1 MAAAAARLLLLPL
14 LGCVRPGA
22 CTDPPDGGW
31 LAGTVPEEPRCTVE
45 RADASLTYSL
55 FLQRFAFSRPVIL
68 GGVTDNSV
76 SAGRAQTVPGGTHL
90 PVPRERRPHPAP
102 RSPSRR
108 RSEPSAPGRSCWRR
122 SGPSRCGSARPTPT
136 RTAKVSGGPRP
147 AAGSRFPRSPLRS
160 RSGCAVP
167 GVRGAPAEAAGPG
180 PAGQRW
186 VALSPPRSPGPSPGS
201 APVSPPDTLY
211 FFGDNNFTEWG
222 PLFQHYVPPP
232 FRIPGTSPAYSFGI
246 AGGCGMGPG
255 RDRAGTGGSPQHQPP
270 LPPQAPAPAFPSI
283 GTALVSPR

>member
-1 MAAAAARLLLLPL
+1 MPGIVVPGVSGAGPDGGGGGAAVAAAAAGLRPARRLHRPSGRRLVRAGAAPGPLPVPLLLPVPS
-14 LGCVRPGA
+14 GVSRCR
-22 CTDPPDGGW
+22 

-180 PAGQRW
+180 PAGQRHPLLLRGQQLHR
-186 VALSPPRSPGPSPGS
+186 VGAPLPALRAPSLPHPG
-201 APVSPPDTLY
+201 
-211 FFGDNNFTEWG
+211 
-222 PLFQHYVPPP
+222 
-232 FRIPGTSPAYSFGI
+232 
-246 AGGCGMGPG
+246 
-255 RDRAGTGGSPQHQPP
+255 HQPRLQLRHRRLRLRRSLP
-270 LPPQAPAPAFPSI
+270 LARPWFLRGDFRQE
-283 GTALVSPR
+283 GEN